1 MNTELDER
9 IHQDLTVCHDILSNN
24 TYKEFIDTI
33 LSAWYKRVPHSP
45 SEQMLPSNCWYTK
58 SFSKVSKKM
67 ARNLAVRDFF
77 VIPVKFPQFRIGR
90 ELRTMLNTP
99 VKFEVPTNNSK
110 PLGEAFCLPAVY
122 MPGFP
127 KCGTTSLYDQLTS
140 HPDFVEAI
148 DKEGQFWGHFVTTKD
163 PFYIDLQVLL
173 YTYRF
178 KGSAKKISQSIYRKV
193 TMDASTKTV
202 YDSANLGDA
211 AKDMCLIPYLLHR
224 VLPNTKIIIL
234 LRNPTRRLWSHYW
247 FDCSNKVFDFSIN
260 HTNEHLPPVPKHM
273 IENAPE
279 RFHNHTLTAIHE
291 FNHCIQ
297 RGESEFKC
305 TYDVFYH
312 EDEKHQSCNKIWIGL
327 SLYYFHIVKWLSVFP
342 RDQFLFLTTE
352 ELEDNSY
359 SVASSA
365 WDFIGLDPLPKFEY
379 RPVVLN
385 SNNWITSSRYR
396 DSFKMWPKTKELLD
410 DFFRP
415 YNERLARLLDDKRF
429 LFEK

>member
-1 MNTELDER
+1 M
-9 IHQDLTVCHDILSNN
+9 
-24 TYKEFIDTI
+24 K
-33 LSAWYKRVPHSP
+33 
-45 SEQMLPSNCWYTK
+45 
-58 SFSKVSKKM
+58 
-67 ARNLAVRDFF
+67 DFF
-77 VIPVKFPQFRIGR
+77 KIPNKYPQSNITN
-90 ELRTMLNTP
+90 ELRTMLNTS

-110 PLGEAFCLPAVY
+110 PLGEVFCLPAVY

-127 KCGTTSLYDQLTS
+127 KCGTTSLYNQLAS
-140 HPDFVEAI
+140 HPDFVKAI

-163 PFYIDLQVLL
+163 PFYINLQVLL

-178 KGSAKKISQSIYRKV
+178 KGFAKKISQSLHRKV

-211 AKDMCLIPYLLHR
+211 TKDMCLIPYLLHR

-247 FDCSNKVFDFSIN
+247 FDCSIKGFDFG
-260 HTNEHLPPVPKHM
+260 TNYSNKELTPVPNHV

-279 RFHNHTLTAIHE
+279 RFHNHTLTAINE

-312 EDEKHQSCNKIWIGL
+312 DDEGHQACNKAWIGL

-342 RDQFLFLTTE
+342 RDQFLFLR
-352 ELEDNSY
+352 LEDLANDSY
-359 SVASSA
+359 SVTRSA
-365 WDFIGLDPLPKFEY
+365 WEFIGLSHPLPKSKY
-379 RPVVLN
+379 RPVVSN
-385 SNNWITSSRYR
+385 SNHWITSSRYR

-410 DFFRP
+410 NFFHP
-415 YNERLARLLDDKRF
+415 YNKRLAKLLKDERF
-429 LFEK
+429 LWKDYII